1 MPRFAANIS
10 LLFNELDF
18 LDRFAAA
25 RRVGFAAV
33 EFLFP
38 YRYPAAEIK
47 RRLDD
52 AGLQLV
58 LFNLAPGD
66 WENGERGIAT
76 PPGREAEFREALAIG
91 LGYAVHLGR
100 SEEPTSELPSRMRC
114 WYAVFCW
121 IN

>member
-52 AGLQLV
+52 AGLQRV
-58 LFNLAPGD
+58 LFNLAHGD

-76 PPGREAEFREALAIG
+76 KPGREAGFRGALAIG
-91 LGYAVHLGR
+91 LAYAVHLGWPQCHVLSGIR
-100 SEEPTSELPSRMRC
+100 PAGREPARWEAS
-114 WYAVFCW
+114 
-121 IN
+121 

>member
-1 MPRFAANIS
+1 MLVLCGVDGSSCMCWCVLKETEPTGVYTYRHTLS
-10 LLFNELDF
+10 LQDAL
-18 LDRFAAA
+18 
-25 RRVGFAAV
+25 
-33 EFLFP
+33 P
-38 YRYPAAEIK
+38 IW
-47 RRLDD
+47 LDD
-52 AGLQLV
+52 AGLQRV

-66 WENGERGIAT
+66 WEDGERGIAT
-76 PPGREAEFREALAIG
+76 QPGREAEFREALAIG